1 MKNKIKLQSFYNDI
15 LEGEENN
22 YESFLGYCSRP
33 MKLEIVLETAEDAED
48 LISFLNKVKAA
59 LIKQINKMEDKYI
72 GIKEATPNSNAT
84 NKDRV
89 FTIKQ
94 DGFYY
99 DDKGR
104 KFTKNEIKHDLEKG
118 YLKEL

>member
-1 MKNKIKLQSFYNDI
+1 
-15 LEGEENN
+15 
-22 YESFLGYCSRP
+22 
-33 MKLEIVLETAEDAED
+33 
-48 LISFLNKVKAA
+48 
-59 LIKQINKMEDKYI
+59 MEDKYI

-89 FTIKQ
+89 CTIKQ

-118 YLKEL
+118 HLKEL